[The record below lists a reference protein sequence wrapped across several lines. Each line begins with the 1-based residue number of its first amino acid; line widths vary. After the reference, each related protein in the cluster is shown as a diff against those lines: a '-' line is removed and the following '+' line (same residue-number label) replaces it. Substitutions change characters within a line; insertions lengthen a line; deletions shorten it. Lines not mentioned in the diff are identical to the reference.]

1 MGEKKGFFSRLVEG
15 LTKTRDNIVSGI
27 DAVFSGFSKID
38 EEFYEELEEII
49 AVLGIEELS
58 EEDKLVFY
66 RSRKLRNYFSQPM
79 FVAETFTNIKGEF
92 VDINDVLNDVEDIL
106 NGKYDNIDESKFRY
120 IGKCNGWN

>member
-1 MGEKKGFFSRLVEG
+1 
-15 LTKTRDNIVSGI
+15 
-27 DAVFSGFSKID
+27 
-38 EEFYEELEEII
+38 
-49 AVLGIEELS
+49 
-58 EEDKLVFY
+58 
-66 RSRKLRNYFSQPM
+66 M